1 MKKAFMILA
10 VIMLAIMPICM
21 AEEYSL
27 TGTWYAS
34 FSDALVQLVLNEDN
48 TYILKISGEEPI
60 HGTWEEQD
68 GYLSLDGVQPP
79 EIIIVNEMIIW
90 REAGLIFGH
99 ESTGLYYTP
108 AETTNELSPERIG
121 GYWKSTLID
130 EDGVAIPAGFVND
143 KTDLY
148 IDGNGVILG
157 GPVFGDV
164 LVKAAYRNGTLT
176 CEKDGKTIQLQ
187 LQQDGIMRLTLSG
200 EGENKIWY
208 MVHADTAVP
217 DSDKEE

>member
-1 MKKAFMILA
+1 MKKAFMIL
-10 VIMLAIMPICM
+10 VVFILAIMPICL
-21 AEEYSL
+21 AEESSL
-27 TGTWYAS
+27 TGTWYAD
-34 FSDALVQLVLNEDN
+34 FNDALVQLILNEDN

-68 GYLSLDGVQPP
+68 GFLSLDGVHPP
-79 EIIIVNEMIIW
+79 EIMILDDKIIW
-90 REAGLIFGH
+90 KDTGLFFGH

-121 GYWKSTLID
+121 GYWKSALID

-148 IDGNGVILG
+148 IEGNSVILG
-157 GPVFGDV
+157 GPFFGDV
-164 LVKAAYRNGTLT
+164 LVKASYENGILT
-176 CEKDGKTIQLQ
+176 CEKDVKTIQLQ
-187 LQQDGIMRLTLSG
+187 LQQDGIMRLTLF
-200 EGENKIWY
+200 ENEETKVWY
-208 MVHADTAVP
+208 MVHSDNAMP